1 MNSDIDIELA
11 TQCTHVRT
19 RCYDLLGL
27 AAVHSASVQGNTLG
41 AIKYRVNP
49 TTWVP
54 NTSGGLFDVPNIT
67 SMISHSVLP
76 NLEVMEHRHYRT
88 LLTAFLQPYCLSCPL
103 PLFASH
109 IVPVIVPVL
118 VHGTKRINE
127 AWAGWTAGLQDVS
140 LRVVNPCHMPLGVP
154 GPQVEMV
161 QIKIIRDLSR

>member
-1 MNSDIDIELA
+1 MTSFTTLYLLFYNHTFSFNSDIDIELA

-67 SMISHSVLP
+67 SMISQSVLS
-76 NLEVMEHRHYRT
+76 NLEFMEHRHYRT
-88 LLTAFLQPYCLSCPL
+88 LLT
-103 PLFASH
+103 
-109 IVPVIVPVL
+109 
-118 VHGTKRINE
+118 GK
-127 AWAGWTAGLQDVS
+127 
-140 LRVVNPCHMPLGVP
+140 
-154 GPQVEMV
+154 
-161 QIKIIRDLSR
+161 